1 MLAIEMPNL
10 HRCLTLTALATYFL
24 VGGAVG
30 LCTVWGGLGVEHH
43 HHAGHEAPS
52 HSTIC
57 GDHSADHHSED
68 QQPCRDSAD
77 HDSEDFLALT
87 PDSPAPI
94 ASPLIGDVLPPA
106 PDFSAAPAPRA
117 IATPACLLGSVR
129 GSPPGPALLCR
140 FLV

>member
-1 MLAIEMPNL
+1 MRNL
-10 HRCLTLTALATYFL
+10 HRSLTIMALATYFV

-30 LCTVWGGLGVEHH
+30 LCTLWGELGVEHH
-43 HHAGHEAPS
+43 HHAADDTHS

-57 GDHSADHHSED
+57 GDHSTDHAPED

-77 HDSEDFLALT
+77 HDGDEFLALT

-94 ASPLIGDVLPPA
+94 ASPLIGDVPPPA

-129 GSPPGPALLCR
+129 GSPPGPPALLCR